1 MKVQDILTVRA
12 TMLDKAEG
20 KETLLV
26 DGAEVRA
33 LVDYIDRLDKRMKD
47 KERELRMAE
56 DDLEFCNRQLKVY
69 EENIIC
75 RFVMT
80 IISKARQFKEWR
92 RNRQR
97 VRYQFTLQNTE
108 EM

>member
-1 MKVQDILTVRA
+1 MKVQDILTVRS
-12 TMLDKAEG
+12 TMIERAEG

-33 LVDYIDRLDKRMKD
+33 LVDYIDRLDKRMQD

-56 DDLEFCNRQLKVY
+56 DDLDFCNRQLKVY

-75 RFVMT
+75 RLVMT
-80 IISKARQFKEWR
+80 VISKARQFKEWR

-97 VRYQFTLQNTE
+97 VKYQFKLQGTE
-108 EM
+108 E